1 MMTCLKSFLL
11 SQQVVSTKTR
21 HTAPTCMYDYYDSLY
36 SFYPFSIS
44 VDMLRT
50 GPQPVDTQG
59 ATQDTQID
67 EPSKDNPN
75 VELTVQS
82 VSTMSQPFRAIEVT
96 SQLKSSS
103 EQPTSTNPSP
113 LEAIAQKQTIFLQIL
128 KRLTLS
134 KITDQQLTQVKAQ
147 AASFEQ
153 SLETIGTANQTERKR
168 LAQAHSTLS
177 QRVTSQQEL
186 VSESQALQRQLLSLT
201 KKQKHLL
208 ECVSRQKEI
217 RAQLTLLPKTTAT
230 QLAVLPKTIATQL
243 AVLPKTIAT
252 QRSTDTQVTV
262 TEVSQNV
269 QPSMASLHVSTSTLS
284 NRSVLPTT
292 APTNVQIRPEVF
304 LKPVAVKTT
313 SSADLGEPVPLD
325 TLIKHGFI
333 QPGPNTL
340 SCLIVVSSLY

>member
-1 MMTCLKSFLL
+1 
-11 SQQVVSTKTR
+11 
-21 HTAPTCMYDYYDSLY
+21 MYDYNHSLY

-50 GPQPVDTQG
+50 GPPQPVDTQG

-82 VSTMSQPFRAIEVT
+82 VSTMSQSFQAIEVP
-96 SQLKSSS
+96 SQLKLSS

-113 LEAIAQKQTIFLQIL
+113 LEAIAQKQTILLQIL
-128 KRLTLS
+128 KQLTLS

-153 SLETIGTANQTERKR
+153 SLESIGTANQTERKR

-217 RAQLTLLPKTTAT
+217 RAQLA
-230 QLAVLPKTIATQL
+230 ALPKTIATQL
-243 AVLPKTIAT
+243 TLHPKTTTT
-252 QRSTDTQVTV
+252 QKKSTDTQTTV
-262 TEVSQNV
+262 TEMSQNV

-284 NRSVLPTT
+284 NRSVLPTM
-292 APTNVQIRPEVF
+292 APTNVQIRPEVL